1 MYGSMKTE
9 KDALFIAWIILY
21 EIKWNNDIYN
31 APFSYK
37 YDSKR
42 GATVYKMKNTYSAS
56 IELLR
61 KLTITMSYHY
71 PINLFLNKD
80 EMIKSKI

>member
-61 KLTITMSYHY
+61 NTITPSIY
-71 PINLFLNKD
+71 FW
-80 EMIKSKI
+80 IKMK